1 MGNMIIEVYFIERYI
16 LKLLGV
22 LVINYSLNVID
33 VKNFLLVMKVEVDEV
48 VSI

>member
-1 MGNMIIEVYFIERYI
+1 MIIEVYFIERYI